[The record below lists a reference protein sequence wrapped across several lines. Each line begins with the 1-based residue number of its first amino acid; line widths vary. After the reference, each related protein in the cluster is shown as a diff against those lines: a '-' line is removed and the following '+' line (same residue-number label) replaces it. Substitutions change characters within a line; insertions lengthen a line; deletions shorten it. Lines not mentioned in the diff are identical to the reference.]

1 MKLKNFS
8 LFIIS
13 LVTVEL
19 SGQAPT
25 NGVRPFDV
33 LAKNSLKFNKFIINP
48 TFSHVREDESFIS
61 FYNKRKWIG
70 FDNSRTDYFFSLSSK
85 FQDLNAY
92 GIGLFQ
98 NNESIYSTF
107 GIVANFARNAEI
119 LQDSNLTFGLNLA
132 YVNSGINSG
141 KIITNVQESNLSNLP
156 KYSLISINPGINF
169 GTGFFDMGIV
179 ANNLFYYNFNPSGLV
194 QGNPAKNF
202 GLHAMYTGYI
212 DRDGILEKAKFSALG
227 RAEIGIGYTGFG
239 ASLLFNAPKA
249 GWIQA
254 GYDSLNGINASIGFI
269 LAKRISIGYG
279 VEKPL
284 GNIANFG
291 LSHEFTLAYKL
302 KGYGDYEDE
311 QPIVKSSNKTNPK
324 ANDKAVA
331 VKKKNPQELAKER
344 AAELALKQQQEKAR
358 LEAERLRKEK
368 ELAEAK
374 AKEEQEARLRAEKD
388 RLAALKAKEEAE
400 ARAKA
405 EMEARLR
412 AEKDKNKALSEAERQ
427 RQERLANEA
436 RLKAEAAAKL
446 KAEQERLAKEKADA
460 LAREKIESERIAK
473 EKADAV
479 RLAKE
484 KAETTRLEKEKVN
497 DEIKKKTE
505 SLVREKAEAARLAKE
520 KAEAESKAK
529 AESLARE
536 KAESERLAKEKAE
549 AARLAKEKAEAE
561 SKAKAESLAREKA
574 EAERLAK
581 EKAEA
586 ARLAKEKTE
595 AESKAKAESLARE
608 KAEAERLAKEKAEAA
623 RLAKEKAEAESKA
636 KTDSLAREKAEA
648 ERLAKEKAESESK
661 AKAESLAREKAE
673 AERLAKEKAEA
684 ERLAKE
690 KAEAESKAKAESLAR
705 EKAES
710 ERLAK
715 EKAEAAR
722 LAK

>member
-19 SGQAPT
+19 SGQTPT

-331 VKKKNPQELAKER
+331 VKKRTHRNW
-344 AAELALKQQQEKAR
+344 LK
-358 LEAERLRKEK
+358 K
-368 ELAEAK
+368 EL
-374 AKEEQEARLRAEKD
+374 
-388 RLAALKAKEEAE
+388 
-400 ARAKA
+400 
-405 EMEARLR
+405 
-412 AEKDKNKALSEAERQ
+412 LS
-427 RQERLANEA
+427 
-436 RLKAEAAAKL
+436 
-446 KAEQERLAKEKADA
+446 
-460 LAREKIESERIAK
+460 
-473 EKADAV
+473 
-479 RLAKE
+479 
-484 KAETTRLEKEKVN
+484 
-497 DEIKKKTE
+497 
-505 SLVREKAEAARLAKE
+505 
-520 KAEAESKAK
+520 
-529 AESLARE
+529 
-536 KAESERLAKEKAE
+536 
-549 AARLAKEKAEAE
+549 
-561 SKAKAESLAREKA
+561 
-574 EAERLAK
+574 
-581 EKAEA
+581 
-586 ARLAKEKTE
+586 
-595 AESKAKAESLARE
+595 
-608 KAEAERLAKEKAEAA
+608 
-623 RLAKEKAEAESKA
+623 
-636 KTDSLAREKAEA
+636 
-648 ERLAKEKAESESK
+648 
-661 AKAESLAREKAE
+661 
-673 AERLAKEKAEA
+673 
-684 ERLAKE
+684 
-690 KAEAESKAKAESLAR
+690 
-705 EKAES
+705 
-710 ERLAK
+710 
-715 EKAEAAR
+715 
-722 LAK
+722 